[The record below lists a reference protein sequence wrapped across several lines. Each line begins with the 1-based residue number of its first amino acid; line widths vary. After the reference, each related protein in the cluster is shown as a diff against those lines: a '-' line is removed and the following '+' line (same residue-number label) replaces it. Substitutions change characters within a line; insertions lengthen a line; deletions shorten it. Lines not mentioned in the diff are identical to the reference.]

1 MVWIVSFVLM
11 ALLVWMVMA
20 KKGSKLKAQSKIS
33 HRHTQTH
40 ADIEKSSKA
49 KGDSIEGERSEG

>member
-1 MVWIVSFVLM
+1 
-11 ALLVWMVMA
+11 MVMA